1 MEAGRESWPN
11 PEISRS
17 QHSLCPEYKRTH
29 NRAHLTDANSKPIR
43 PSSPGCRFH
52 IHFRHPAVRKLQK
65 TIRGVNLKV
74 RGNGGSDSVHS
85 FSLPLISSLSLSS
98 RLSHL
103 CSSLLLRS
111 PPLLPSVPFPLFSSC
126 CVILILHTLLLWTM
140 NNAWCVRNPQCHAWL
155 PASITGLASLLRR

>member
-17 QHSLCPEYKRTH
+17 RHSLCPEYKRTH

-85 FSLPLISSLSLSS
+85 LSRSHFLSISFFQAL
-98 RLSHL
+98 
-103 CSSLLLRS
+103 
-111 PPLLPSVPFPLFSSC
+111 PPLLLSPPPLSPTSPLSPLSPVLFMLCNSHLTHSVALDDE
-126 CVILILHTLLLWTM
+126 
-140 NNAWCVRNPQCHAWL
+140 
-155 PASITGLASLLRR
+155 